1 MNLYI
6 CPNYCHIK
14 SSYMSDRCPTCG
26 AWLVSAGADTEANR
40 DRLQKDAAQRQ
51 LAYKENF
58 YNKKIV

>member
-1 MNLYI
+1 MLLYI

-14 SSYMSDRCPTCG
+14 SSETKERCIHCG
-26 AWLVSAGADTEANR
+26 TWLISAGDDTPSNR
-40 DRLQKDAAQRQ
+40 ERLQRDASQRQ

>member
-1 MNLYI
+1 MTLYI

-14 SSYMSDRCPTCG
+14 SSETKDRCPTCG
-26 AWLVSAGADTEANR
+26 TWLVSAGADTEANR

-58 YNKKIV
+58 YNKRIV